1 MEKNMTEIVKDS
13 LVVDRFIEQL
23 GEYAMLQNQFGE
35 HERGILINKAAIVIR
50 HHCMAY
56 DIGIPAQ
63 QINAI
68 INGK

>member
-1 MEKNMTEIVKDS
+1 MTEIVKDS

-35 HERGILINKAAIVIR
+35 YERGILINKAAIVIR
-50 HHCMAY
+50 LLTHHCMAY